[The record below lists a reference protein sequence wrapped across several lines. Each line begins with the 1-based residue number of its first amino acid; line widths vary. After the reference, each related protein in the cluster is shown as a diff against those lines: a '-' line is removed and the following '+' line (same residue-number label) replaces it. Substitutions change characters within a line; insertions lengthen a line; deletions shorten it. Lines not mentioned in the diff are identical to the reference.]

1 MNSSSLLTEI
11 EQAAQ
16 NCNTS
21 LIRLLSIIHARADQS
36 QATSA
41 VASIQKASWGVK
53 DAHEF
58 KARQLLVNCD
68 ENVMRTIP
76 AFLTFLRKLTAETE
90 QDVAHLM
97 QPEFPAQHLQVISSK
112 FSEVTSVFYHI

>member
-1 MNSSSLLTEI
+1 MNSSALLAEI

-16 NCNTS
+16 DCNKS
-21 LIRLLSIIHARADQS
+21 LIRLLSIIHARAEQND
-36 QATSA
+36 ATSA
-41 VASIQKASWGVK
+41 VASIQKVSWGVS

-58 KARQLLVNCD
+58 KARQLRVNCD
-68 ENVMRTIP
+68 ENVVRTIP

-97 QPEFPAQHLQVISSK
+97 QPEFSAQYLQVISSK
-112 FSEVTSVFYHI
+112 FNEVTAVFYRI